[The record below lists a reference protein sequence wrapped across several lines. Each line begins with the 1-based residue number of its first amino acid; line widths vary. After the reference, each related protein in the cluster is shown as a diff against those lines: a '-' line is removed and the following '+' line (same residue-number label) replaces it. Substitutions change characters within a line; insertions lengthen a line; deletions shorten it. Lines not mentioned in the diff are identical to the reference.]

1 MIEQIQCRDRAYTD
15 ALVDTNL
22 VGLFLHWRIA
32 VFPMP
37 SDRHSKQ
44 QQENG
49 NNATGLVTAHV
60 PAIATHLFPWQN
72 WVSTSCVA

>member
-1 MIEQIQCRDRAYTD
+1 MMEQIQCHDRAYTD

-44 QQENG
+44 
-49 NNATGLVTAHV
+49 
-60 PAIATHLFPWQN
+60 
-72 WVSTSCVA
+72 